1 MNNKSKMKYNKDI
14 YKNIDIGHLI
24 LFGLYLISQ
33 KGNNATFER
42 LVAECFLQFPDV
54 FAFKRYPDWPDS
66 LKYDRPLRTLR
77 EKGLIVGTIK
87 DRFSLTEFGRKI
99 AIETENILQKVEIPL
114 KKRKKAFV
122 GRSADDKIVDYL
134 KSSDSFRAFSRN
146 PDNFSI
152 SEVEFRNLLR
162 CTSETPKRILKQN
175 LQYSKKLSQLYNEGK
190 LLDFLLFCENKFLG
204 GKNG

>member
-1 MNNKSKMKYNKDI
+1 MKYNKDI
-14 YKNIDIGHLI
+14 YKNIDIEHLI
-24 LFGLYLISQ
+24 LFSLHLISQ

-42 LVAECFLQFPDV
+42 LVAECFLQFPNV

-66 LKYDRPLRTLR
+66 LKFDRPLRTLR
-77 EKGLIVGTIK
+77 EKGLIVGSVK
-87 DRFSLTEFGRKI
+87 NRFALTEFGKQI
-99 AIETENILQKVEIPL
+99 AVETQNILQKIETPV

-122 GRSADDKIVDYL
+122 GRSADDKIIDYL
-134 KSSDSFRAFSRN
+134 KSSDFFRAFFQHPN
-146 PDNFSI
+146 NFKI

-175 LQYSKKLSQLYNEGK
+175 LQYSKKLSQLYNEEK
-190 LLDFLLFCENKFLG
+190 LLDFLLFCEKKFLG